1 MTGRVGASIRKELS
15 NMSFEQLL
23 QLKEELGTK
32 VYNEAIFGESSMKN
46 NNFKR
51 ANKNRPREMSSK
63 VPVSLLCE
71 VVPVK
76 KVVPRDPR
84 FDTLCGAFNEKAFK
98 SSYSFL
104 SKVKQQELKQ
114 LKEDLKAEKNSNRK
128 EKIRYLIQRLENQER
143 EVERLEHKEQKKQEE
158 RAMQIQLLREGKRPQ
173 FAKPVEKRLLE
184 LVDQYKELKKNGKLK
199 KHIEKHRKKVMLKDK
214 KKMREHNQIVLGEG

>member
-1 MTGRVGASIRKELS
+1 MTCI
-15 NMSFEQLL
+15 F
-23 QLKEELGTK
+23 LG
-32 VYNEAIFGESSMKN
+32 
-46 NNFKR
+46 
-51 ANKNRPREMSSK
+51 RPREMSSK
-63 VPVSLLCE
+63 VPVSLLSE

-84 FDTLCGAFNEKAFK
+84 FDTLCGEFNEKAFK

-114 LKEDLKAEKNSNRK
+114 LKEDLKAEKNSIRK

-158 RAMQIQLLREGKRPQ
+158 RAMQIQLLREGKKPQ
-173 FAKPVEKRLLE
+173 FQKPVEKRLLE

-214 KKMREHNQIVLGEG
+214 KKMREHNQIVLGES

>member
-1 MTGRVGASIRKELS
+1 
-15 NMSFEQLL
+15 
-23 QLKEELGTK
+23 
-32 VYNEAIFGESSMKN
+32 
-46 NNFKR
+46 
-51 ANKNRPREMSSK
+51 MSSK
-63 VPVSLLCE
+63 VPVSLICE

-84 FDTLCGAFNEKAFK
+84 FDTLCGAFNEK
-98 SSYSFL
+98 
-104 SKVKQQELKQ
+104 
-114 LKEDLKAEKNSNRK
+114 
-128 EKIRYLIQRLENQER
+128 ENQER

-173 FAKPVEKRLLE
+173 FQKPVEKRLLE

-214 KKMREHNQIVLGEG
+214 KKMREHNQIVLGES